1 MNIIF
6 FSNTRNVI
14 FKCNFREKIIFAFLT
29 KRVISKLQE
38 KEIPYLT
45 NIQKISYFHVFFW
58 EKSSFIFCQRSKI
71 KFLGKRNIIFLSNA
85 RKIIFQCNC
94 FGKTIS
100 PEKLQSLQGS
110 SYFHVF
116 LFEKNLSFFVLKIRS
131 YFRGKKLSF
140 FLTMQERSYS
150 RATFW
155 EDHLFRTSGKRKMV
169 FRTVSMDEGVH
180 RGGGV

>member
-1 MNIIF
+1 MQFSGEDHLCFFDQKGNIKIVGKR
-6 FSNTRNVI
+6 NTLFN
-14 FKCNFREKIIFAFLT
+14 E
-29 KRVISKLQE
+29 
-38 KEIPYLT
+38 Y
-45 NIQKISYFHVFFW
+45 QKISYFHVFFW

-71 KFLGKRNIIFLSNA
+71 IFLGKRNIIFPNNA

-131 YFRGKKLSF
+131 YFRGENYHSSWQCKNDHIPERLFGKIIFSEHLEKEKL
-140 FLTMQERSYS
+140 
-150 RATFW
+150 
-155 EDHLFRTSGKRKMV
+155 V
-169 FRTVSMDEGVH
+169 FRTLSMDEGVH
-180 RGGGV
+180 RGGVV